1 MTDHGTLTLSE
12 HHPAADIAHA
22 WLKKLLARDPLEANI
37 LLESFSSV
45 GLSGNRLAEICGET
59 LRRILAGEP
68 VSDRYL
74 LGLCWTLRDMEEK
87 A

>member
-1 MTDHGTLTLSE
+1 MTDSGTLTLSE
-12 HHPAADIAHA
+12 YHPAADTAFA
-22 WLKKLLARDPLEANI
+22 WLKKRLARDPLDAHM
-37 LLESFSSV
+37 LLESFASV

-59 LRRILAGEP
+59 LRRVLTGEP
-68 VSDRYL
+68 VSDRYV